1 MPLRPYI
8 RQGAFWIMLLLVTA
22 AFVGMLKPFLLTLFW
37 ATLLAVIFHRTFR
50 IINWRLR
57 GKANLAAAIT
67 TILILLIVVLPVFL
81 LLIALVD
88 QSMIVYKLIESG
100 AWDPT
105 DLVDYIEKELPN
117 IEGMLSRAGLTPERM
132 RADLSNF
139 ALSFTRSLADYAV
152 QYTQNAIAF
161 TAQFFIMLYVLFF
174 FLRDGISIVRSVVGA
189 LPFGNRWEYVVIN
202 RFTSV
207 TRATLKGTLIVAA
220 VQGAIGG
227 IMFALLG
234 IQGALFWGVVMM
246 LLSLLPVGGSAL
258 VWAPAAVILF
268 FQGYIGSGIA
278 LTIVGAMGIGLV
290 DNLLRP
296 LLVGRDTQMPDY
308 LVLLATLGGIGWFG
322 LSGFVLGPVLAA
334 VFLTCW
340 EVAGRDF
347 GGSDA

>member
-139 ALSFTRSLADYAV
+139 ALSFTRSLADHAV

-207 TRATLKGTLIVAA
+207 ARATLKGTLIVAA

>member
-1 MPLRPYI
+1 
-8 RQGAFWIMLLLVTA
+8 MLLLVTA

-207 TRATLKGTLIVAA
+207 ARATLKGTLIVAA

>member
-207 TRATLKGTLIVAA
+207 ARATLKGTLIVAA

>member
-1 MPLRPYI
+1 
-8 RQGAFWIMLLLVTA
+8 MLLLVTA
-22 AFVGMLKPFLLTLFW
+22 AFVGMLQPFLLTLFW

-50 IINWRLR
+50 ILNWKLK
-57 GKANLAAAIT
+57 GKSNMAAALT
-67 TILILLIVVLPVFL
+67 TVLILFIVVLPVFL

-100 AWDPT
+100 TWNPA

-117 IEGMLSRAGLTPERM
+117 IEALLSRAGLTPERM

-139 ALSFTRSLADYAV
+139 ALGFTRSLADQAV

-174 FLRDGISIVRSVVGA
+174 FLRDGISIVRSVVSA
-189 LPFGNRWEYVVIN
+189 LPFGDRWEYVVIH

-207 TRATLKGTLIVAA
+207 ARATLKGTLIVAA

-227 IMFALLG
+227 IMFALVG

-258 VWAPAAVILF
+258 VWAPAAAILF
-268 FQGYIGSGIA
+268 FQGHVGSAVA
-278 LTIVGAMGIGLV
+278 LVVVGALGIGLV